1 MPERLLAQK
10 TERRRVGA
18 SMIVVVL
25 ALTALV
31 AAVALSVD
39 VGLTWAARTQLQ
51 GTVDGSALAAALN
64 MIDGGG
70 GVDLAAARTEGIA
83 VGGANAS
90 LPVASV
96 AINATDI
103 TFGNWDLS
111 TRTLDTTVN
120 LTIPDQVTAAQ
131 VVGRLETG
139 TNQPVPAFFSRIV
152 GRTDFPVRASA
163 IGYLGFAGSIA
174 PGEADL
180 PIAIDCC
187 AIAGSD
193 CEQDYCAAIA
203 SPPNPCALESGNA
216 GTGTVSCLEFQ
227 STPEQNACWTAFDDQ
242 SPSVNTPD
250 LSDIVENGNSTTVD
264 VSDSFFV
271 DNGDKTPVIGDIDD
285 RFQGNGPFSSQ
296 GPAGVDR
303 YAPTNGN
310 VDSWVVGLPVI
321 ECQDVDHCA
330 GGTTADIVGF
340 VCFEI
345 MEIEVTPG
353 KIIRGRFLCPTDPL
367 FTECNL
373 GATGSG
379 GENFGIRATRPV
391 LVN

>member
-1 MPERLLAQK
+1 MV
-10 TERRRVGA
+10 T
-18 SMIVVVL
+18 VVV

-51 GTVDGSALAAALN
+51 GSVDGSALAAALN
-64 MIDGGG
+64 MIDGTGN
-70 GVDLAAARTEGIA
+70 VDLGTARTEGIA
-83 VGGANAS
+83 VGAANSS

-96 AINATDI
+96 AINSSDI
-103 TFGNWDLS
+103 TFGNWDLD
-111 TRTLDTTVN
+111 TRTFDTGVN
-120 LTIPDQVTAAQ
+120 LADPNVVTAAQ
-131 VVGRLETG
+131 VLGRLEAG

-152 GRTDFPVRASA
+152 GRTDFPVQASA
-163 IGYLGFAGSIA
+163 IGYLGWAGSVA

-203 SPPNPCALESGNA
+203 TPPNPCALESGNA
-216 GTGTVSCLEFQ
+216 GAGTVSCLEFHA
-227 STPEQNACWTAFDDQ
+227 TPEQNACWTAFDDQ

-250 LSDIVENGNSTTVD
+250 LSDIVENGNSTAVH
-264 VSDSFFV
+264 VSDSVFV
-271 DNGDKTPVIGDIDD
+271 DNGDKTPIIGDIDD
-285 RFQGNGPFSSQ
+285 RFQGNGVFS
-296 GPAGVDR
+296 GNPAGVDR

-321 ECQDVDHCA
+321 ECQTTTHCA
-330 GGTTADIVGF
+330 GGDTADIVGF

-367 FTECNL
+367 FTECDL
-373 GATGSG
+373 GATGTG
-379 GENFGIRATRPV
+379 GGNFGIRATRPV